1 MSHLI
6 ATGMSILQNG
16 KIPRFLTE
24 EVLQETF
31 SSAAPPPCIAY
42 LRKGLSQLGI
52 YQVEKKKF
60 IYLVYENY

>member
-24 EVLQETF
+24 EVFQETF
-31 SSAAPPPCIAY
+31 SSAAPSPCIAY
-42 LRKGLSQLGI
+42 LTKELSQLGI
-52 YQVEKKKF
+52 YQVEKKN
-60 IYLVYENY
+60 IYLFSK